1 MQLDGG
7 AEMFVGRIVASRME
21 SLEPSIYRLARK
33 SNGDVVLQ
41 GAYRW
46 TEGQMCGHTWR
57 DIPTV
62 ELTETGDERG

>member
-7 AEMFVGRIVASRME
+7 MGMLVFKTVASRME
-21 SLEPSIYRLARK
+21 SREPSSYRLARK
-33 SNGDVVLQ
+33 PNGDVVLQ

-46 TEGQMCGHTWR
+46 TEGQMHGHTWR

-62 ELTETGDERG
+62 ELTETGDECG

>member
-7 AEMFVGRIVASRME
+7 MEMLVFKTVASRME
-21 SLEPSIYRLARK
+21 SYTPTSYRLARK
-33 SNGDVVLQ
+33 PNGDVVLQ
-41 GAYRW
+41 GAYGW
-46 TEGQMCGHTWR
+46 TAGQLHGHTWR